1 MIKFDTIKLQ
11 VPTQVIRGYNGDA
24 FMETIRTDKATGH
37 TEIFEQAKNNALP
50 PGISSI
56 KFKEG
61 EGYQI
66 TMSAKTLGQDYL
78 QGISL
83 NNWQRS
89 FETLAP
95 ILEINTHELWQANPK
110 ILSCDATDNIEI
122 KDIGTHAE
130 ICEAIL
136 SAKTNKR
143 FLQLY
148 YNTRKNIAFEFRGT
162 QQEKNR
168 IIGYAKHLDLLKP
181 ANKNFMKSLPNANAM
196 YEEASKMIRFETN
209 HTTFKAMRQRFNA
222 DQNNLQNMLQSKAP
236 VNHNFLL
243 KVIKGGYEQ
252 GNLFEEL
259 NNYNGA
265 FDTLVYT
272 KGLQNIIQG
281 LNYDESSI
289 IAYFR
294 KGYVKESDFK
304 YHFYK
309 KKFPIKKLIEELRS
323 KKEFPQAM
331 PNTIVTKCLD
341 ALLQAVA

>member
-11 VPTQVIRGYNGDA
+11 VPPHVVTRYNGDA

-37 TEIFEQAKNNALP
+37 AEIFEQAKNQALP
-50 PGISSI
+50 PGVSSV
-56 KFKEG
+56 KYKEG

-78 QGISL
+78 QGISI

-95 ILEINTHELWQANPK
+95 ILEIDTHELWQANPK
-110 ILSCDATDNIEI
+110 ILSCDATDNISIEN
-122 KDIGTHAE
+122 IGTHAE
-130 ICEAIL
+130 ICEAML
-136 SAKTNKR
+136 SAITNKR
-143 FLQLY
+143 FLPIY

-181 ANKNFMKSLPNANAM
+181 ANKNFMKSLPNSNAM

-252 GNLFEEL
+252 GSIFEEL
-259 NNYNGA
+259 KNYEGD
-265 FDTLVYT
+265 FKKFIMI
-272 KGLQNIIQG
+272 KGIENIIQT
-281 LNYDESSI
+281 LNYEQASI
-289 IAYFR
+289 IAFFKR
-294 KGYVKESDFK
+294 GYENRERFNKAYYKSK
-304 YHFYK
+304 Y
-309 KKFPIKKLIEELRS
+309 PIKKMIEELRS
-323 KKEFPQAM
+323 KNEFQQAK